1 MTPQCTR
8 PVQVNKLEHVPV
20 IRNIINLPVIN
31 GLLTSFLPS
40 LILRIFLALLPTLLT
55 FMNKVQGMVSTSS
68 IEFGVVSGAV
78 SVPHLFLAGLFRQRS
93 ERLALAQHNCT

>member
-1 MTPQCTR
+1 M
-8 PVQVNKLEHVPV
+8 QVNKLEHVPF

-78 SVPHLFLAGLFRQRS
+78 AGLHRD
-93 ERLALAQHNCT
+93 